1 MLFSLRFEM
10 SPSSH
15 ETHEVGSIS
24 ARQSG
29 ELVIGLCHLDVAFDV
44 WSGESV
50 ESVQLVELVEPVVV
64 LELVHVVVIAWEQ
77 VFGGSERVETRASS
91 ISRVGAVRSIRVAK
105 IIGRQRVSV

>member
-15 ETHEVGSIS
+15 ETYEVGSIS

-50 ESVQLVELVEPVVV
+50 ESVELVEPVVV

-77 VFGGSERVETRASS
+77 VLGGSERVETRATF